1 MTLIDQV
8 GLALL
13 PLPFVLGCICYGVRR
28 RRKRAAP
35 PSNARQPSAVLQ
47 RGRRCAGWWFKIT
60 RVISKRLKNKLKLLV
75 TFYQAPSRPSTLA
88 SAYNE
93 PLTRRSPPRQIA
105 TNVGETYF
113 IVFPPSVETTLT
125 VRAPVTSPVIS
136 CRP

>member
-13 PLPFVLGCICYGVRR
+13 PLPFVFGCICYGMRR
-28 RRKRAAP
+28 RPKRAAP
-35 PSNARQPSAVLQ
+35 RSSARQPSAMLQ